1 MARAFYKIST
11 TIKQLSC
18 GVNIT
23 VAIMPLKIQCPYSSI
38 IEVRP
43 LVEHNF
49 SEFGT
54 VIENPSPSL
63 EPSASLQQLPPNA
76 VRANQGTALKYVDVS
91 QLLDLYGSAPS
102 RVASKAVMNMFVCAP
117 RALKRSLRHGIHGTF
132 QVEILERH
140 PFTTQTFIPLGLGRA
155 GQEEARY
162 LVIVAPSLPP
172 SCKDESLPVP
182 AQNPPAV
189 QPPGRGLP
197 DLTKMQAFMAQGSQA
212 VTYGA
217 GTWHAPMVVIGKK
230 SVDFVVVQYANGIE
244 IEDCQE
250 VLIQSQGQGK
260 IEVAVTTVR
269 MVQAHGSLKL

>member
-11 TIKQLSC
+11 TVKLLSRS
-18 GVNIT
+18 VNIT
-23 VAIMPLKIQCPYSSI
+23 VAVMPLKIQCPCSSI
-38 IEVRP
+38 VEVRP

-76 VRANQGTALKYVDVS
+76 VRANQGTALKYVDVT

-117 RALKRSLRHGIHGTF
+117 RALKRGHRHGTF

-140 PFTTQTFIPLGLGRA
+140 PFTTQTFIPLGLGPA

-162 LVIVAPSLPP
+162 LVVVAPSLPP

-189 QPPGRGLP
+189 RLPGRGLP
-197 DLTKMQAFMAQGSQA
+197 DLTKVQAFMAQGSQA

-260 IEVAVTTVR
+260 IEVAVTPVR
-269 MVQAHGSLKL
+269 KEQAHGSLKL